1 MNTFNRFVVT
11 ILFILFS
18 LQVFATRPYITKIE
32 RINTTTLRVNFDQ
45 PIKSHI
51 GFLGLHIRGEN
62 NVFYTE
68 ANSTNVSR
76 NILNYDTNALVRYL
90 DWIEPALATMDTV
103 VGLKTAKVRLTLS
116 LITNGAEE
124 IALIR
129 FNAGIPF
136 ELCEPSCN
144 SLNITSINTLNI
156 NEGTPSSTHTL
167 IASDTTATFSI
178 TENTNGLFSL
188 SGTNNA
194 TLTFNGTN
202 TDFESDTKSYTVKVK
217 ATTGDGENKNAEQ
230 TFTITLDDVL
240 DTAPVI
246 NQFTISQG
254 GNKGRL
260 ISKDGGDVTVHAMVG
275 TGTYAWSSDDFSGVN
290 SSNTSTSVTFA
301 PSASVGT
308 RAIKFQVTAG
318 DYSSERILKLKL
330 VDSYPNGRVDE
341 NGNGIADDKET
352 GHNSNELL
360 AGEGKKITSP
370 ASTRILLGI
379 MGEDSGYLT
388 LNQMKAYITEN
399 NLTNYNKDTLT
410 TGDIYN
416 YVIENLS
423 ATGVTTEV
431 IIELTTAIPR
441 YAELRRYSLTTGHW
455 TKSSDED
462 GNKIQSKQSNDCTD
476 SSTWQTGLVVNATCL
491 KLTIKDGGNNDADGN
506 QNGVIESTI
515 AIANPIII
523 DDDNNTDS
531 VSSSGGGCVY
541 NPNAPARFDMGFI
554 LLMVL
559 SAYYLIRRK
568 RRFVY

>member
-202 TDFESDTKSYTVKVK
+202 TDFESNTKSYTVKVK

-246 NQFTISQG
+246 NQFTISP
-254 GNKGRL
+254 L
-260 ISKDGGDVTVHAMVG
+260 P
-275 TGTYAWSSDDFSGVN
+275 FS
-290 SSNTSTSVTFA
+290 
-301 PSASVGT
+301 
-308 RAIKFQVTAG
+308 
-318 DYSSERILKLKL
+318 
-330 VDSYPNGRVDE
+330 
-341 NGNGIADDKET
+341 
-352 GHNSNELL
+352 
-360 AGEGKKITSP
+360 
-370 ASTRILLGI
+370 STRPLG
-379 MGEDSGYLT
+379 
-388 LNQMKAYITEN
+388 
-399 NLTNYNKDTLT
+399 
-410 TGDIYN
+410 
-416 YVIENLS
+416 
-423 ATGVTTEV
+423 
-431 IIELTTAIPR
+431 
-441 YAELRRYSLTTGHW
+441 
-455 TKSSDED
+455 
-462 GNKIQSKQSNDCTD
+462 
-476 SSTWQTGLVVNATCL
+476 
-491 KLTIKDGGNNDADGN
+491 
-506 QNGVIESTI
+506 
-515 AIANPIII
+515 
-523 DDDNNTDS
+523 
-531 VSSSGGGCVY
+531 
-541 NPNAPARFDMGFI
+541 
-554 LLMVL
+554 
-559 SAYYLIRRK
+559 
-568 RRFVY
+568 